1 MKQYNK
7 ISYLDILYACLIYCA
22 KFTMMNFLDDCLY
35 LYYVCTDKLGTW
47 PENKQKCFQTFEN
60 CQTSIGN
67 TDDDYDFQ
75 FLSTSQRPTNP
86 IRPVATPTTAPT
98 TTTIRPAPST
108 TQRPITTTTKVRIFS
123 RKIFFYVKSV

>member
-1 MKQYNK
+1 MIK
-7 ISYLDILYACLIYCA
+7 
-22 KFTMMNFLDDCLY
+22 FLDDCLY

-108 TQRPITTTTKVRIFS
+108 TQRPITTTTKVQIFC
-123 RKIFFYVKSV
+123 RKNCSSGINVNFGI